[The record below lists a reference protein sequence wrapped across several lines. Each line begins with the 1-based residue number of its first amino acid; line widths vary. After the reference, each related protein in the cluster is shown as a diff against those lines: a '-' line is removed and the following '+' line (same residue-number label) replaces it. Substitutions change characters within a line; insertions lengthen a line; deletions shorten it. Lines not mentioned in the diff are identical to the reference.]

1 MESERGNLEPRKARV
16 FEDASRVSTRANF
29 LAKLSLGLQTLFA
42 KVIPFVITDAIRK
55 SYSVHGDDSATCSP
69 RHISTG
75 DILAPN
81 LHGVRA
87 AADPLQ
93 RGAERGHLTT
103 ALRQDRVDLRGAS
116 YS

>member
-16 FEDASRVSTRANF
+16 FEDASRVSTRAFF
-29 LAKLSLGLQTLFA
+29 LAVFHAFPGLQTLFA

-81 LHGVRA
+81 LASAQQLIRSNEV
-87 AADPLQ
+87 
-93 RGAERGHLTT
+93 
-103 ALRQDRVDLRGAS
+103 LRGGT
-116 YS
+116 